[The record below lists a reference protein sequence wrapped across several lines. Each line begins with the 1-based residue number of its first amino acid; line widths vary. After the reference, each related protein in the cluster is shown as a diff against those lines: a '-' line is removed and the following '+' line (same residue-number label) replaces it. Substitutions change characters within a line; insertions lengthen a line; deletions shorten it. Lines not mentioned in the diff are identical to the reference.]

1 MKNQPGNFFSV
12 TLGSESFWSHRRPF
26 WQKLRPVSV
35 LARSR
40 DVRDGFFDFPK
51 TVRKLA
57 GEFEVVSHQWQ
68 CHLQFDTS
76 MVDEYDSNTAGGTD
90 CRHFKCHGLV
100 VVEGWKVKSRKLAFR
115 LELELSFR
123 NSTGGL
129 GVAWAQVAT
138 RGPVFGLRACFWTP
152 FPFRGPVLDPLYLP
166 EACFWSL
173 FFCACLFLDTPCLPQ
188 TCFWNPFVLC
198 RHVFGI
204 PVSSAGLFLDSFV
217 FRGHVFTCPLSSAGV
232 SLDCLYFVFHHGFV
246 FGSLLWAPW
255 WSVLGLHFG
264 AGGPFWG
271 SVLVPVV
278 RLGVSV

>member
-1 MKNQPGNFFSV
+1 M
-12 TLGSESFWSHRRPF
+12 
-26 WQKLRPVSV
+26 
-35 LARSR
+35 
-40 DVRDGFFDFPK
+40 DG
-51 TVRKLA
+51 L
-57 GEFEVVSHQWQ
+57 
-68 CHLQFDTS
+68 L
-76 MVDEYDSNTAGGTD
+76 
-90 CRHFKCHGLV
+90 
-100 VVEGWKVKSRKLAFR
+100 SRKLAFR

-138 RGPVFGLRACFWTP
+138 RGPVF
-152 FPFRGPVLDPLYLP
+152 
-166 EACFWSL
+166 
-173 FFCACLFLDTPCLPQ
+173 
-188 TCFWNPFVLC
+188 
-198 RHVFGI
+198 VFGI
-204 PVSSAGLFLDSFV
+204 PVSSVGLFLDSFV

>member
-1 MKNQPGNFFSV
+1 MRYLKKEFPTRNFV
-12 TLGSESFWSHRRPF
+12 ILL
-26 WQKLRPVSV
+26 KV
-35 LARSR
+35 L
-40 DVRDGFFDFPK
+40 K
-51 TVRKLA
+51 
-57 GEFEVVSHQWQ
+57 
-68 CHLQFDTS
+68 
-76 MVDEYDSNTAGGTD
+76 
-90 CRHFKCHGLV
+90 HFKMNLESSLCCNDV
-100 VVEGWKVKSRKLAFR
+100 SRKLAFR

-152 FPFRGPVLDPLYLP
+152 FLFRGPVLDPLYLP

-173 FFCACLFLDTPCLPQ
+173 FFCAGLFLDPPCLPQ

-198 RHVFGI
+198 GHVFGI

-217 FRGHVFTCPLSSAGV
+217 FRGHAFTCPLSSAGV

>member
-1 MKNQPGNFFSV
+1 M
-12 TLGSESFWSHRRPF
+12 
-26 WQKLRPVSV
+26 
-35 LARSR
+35 
-40 DVRDGFFDFPK
+40 
-51 TVRKLA
+51 
-57 GEFEVVSHQWQ
+57 
-68 CHLQFDTS
+68 
-76 MVDEYDSNTAGGTD
+76 
-90 CRHFKCHGLV
+90 
-100 VVEGWKVKSRKLAFR
+100 KSRKLAFR

-152 FPFRGPVLDPLYLP
+152 FLFRGPVLDPLYLP

-173 FFCACLFLDTPCLPQ
+173 FVCAGLFLDSPCLPQ

-198 RHVFGI
+198 GHVFGI

-232 SLDCLYFVFHHGFV
+232 SLDCLYFVLHHGFV

-255 WSVLGLHFG
+255 WSVLGLRFG
-264 AGGPFWG
+264 AGGAPWG
-271 SVLVPVV
+271 F
-278 RLGVSV
+278 RLSDFHGTILQTPQIQCPKA

>member
-1 MKNQPGNFFSV
+1 MASV
-12 TLGSESFWSHRRPF
+12 TN
-26 WQKLRPVSV
+26 
-35 LARSR
+35 
-40 DVRDGFFDFPK
+40 
-51 TVRKLA
+51 
-57 GEFEVVSHQWQ
+57 
-68 CHLQFDTS
+68 
-76 MVDEYDSNTAGGTD
+76 Y
-90 CRHFKCHGLV
+90 
-100 VVEGWKVKSRKLAFR
+100 SRKLAFR

-138 RGPVFGLRACFWTP
+138 RGPVFGLPFSSAGLFWTLFIFRRPVFGLSFFARACFWTP
-152 FPFRGPVLDPLYLP
+152 LVF
-166 EACFWSL
+166 
-173 FFCACLFLDTPCLPQ
+173 PQ

-198 RHVFGI
+198 GHVFGI

-217 FRGHVFTCPLSSAGV
+217 FRGHVFTCPLSSVGV

-278 RLGVSV
+278 RLGVSVWLTDSANTMPKSLKRPSHERAALSWRSSLFRGSLLLGQSRRSALQSAKHVQAACTIAKAN

>member
-1 MKNQPGNFFSV
+1 M
-12 TLGSESFWSHRRPF
+12 
-26 WQKLRPVSV
+26 
-35 LARSR
+35 
-40 DVRDGFFDFPK
+40 
-51 TVRKLA
+51 
-57 GEFEVVSHQWQ
+57 
-68 CHLQFDTS
+68 
-76 MVDEYDSNTAGGTD
+76 
-90 CRHFKCHGLV
+90 
-100 VVEGWKVKSRKLAFR
+100 
-115 LELELSFR
+115 
-123 NSTGGL
+123 
-129 GVAWAQVAT
+129 AWAQVAT

-152 FPFRGPVLDPLYLP
+152 FLFRGPVLDPLYLP

-173 FFCACLFLDTPCLPQ
+173 FFCAGLFLA
-188 TCFWNPFVLC
+188 LC
-198 RHVFGI
+198 GHVFGI
-204 PVSSAGLFLDSFV
+204 PVSSAGLFLDSFD